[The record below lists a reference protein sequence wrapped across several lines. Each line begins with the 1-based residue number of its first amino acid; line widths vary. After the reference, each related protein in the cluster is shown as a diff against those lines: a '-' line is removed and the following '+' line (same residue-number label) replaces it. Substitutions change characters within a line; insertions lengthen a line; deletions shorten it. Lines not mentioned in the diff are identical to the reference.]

1 MAAEA
6 TLPIDPAPESCGT
19 HNIARYLPL
28 WAAQQP
34 GKKAVVFPQGRDAA
48 GRVSYTHLTFAQLD
62 ELSSRYARGL
72 EANGMGKGSRVLLM
86 IRPSLEFLA
95 MTFALFRVG
104 AVPILIDPGM
114 GFRNLLRCV
123 AQVEPEAFVAV
134 SLAQALSVLR
144 PGPFRAVKTRVTVGR
159 RWFWGG
165 LTLEDVT
172 HGDGTPYVGEPV
184 AGEDLAAILFTTGST
199 GPPKG
204 VRYTHGIFDAQVRR
218 IRDTYGITADDVDM
232 PGFPLFGLYSVAWG
246 MTSVLPDMDP
256 TRPAE
261 VDPLKIREAVED
273 HGVTTSFG
281 SPAIWRRVGAYCE
294 AEGVRFPTMKR
305 ILMAGAPVPGETLEQ
320 FTRILPHGDTYTPY
334 GCTECLPVASIA
346 GSQVV
351 AETWAA
357 TQQGRGTC
365 VGTPLAGSTVKIL
378 KILDEPIPEW
388 DEGLVLPAGEVGEIA
403 VLSEFVTPGYQGLDA
418 ATKGAKIRDGD
429 DLWHRMGDLGYLDEQ
444 GRLWFCGRKSHRV
457 EAADRP
463 YYSVCCE
470 GIANT
475 HDDVFRSALVGVGER
490 PVLVVE
496 PHEGRWPHGARRDQ
510 LAGELLERLAAS
522 EVTAGIEAVLFHP
535 RFPVDIR
542 HNAKIFREKLAVW
555 AAQELAS

>member
-28 WAAQQP
+28 WARHQP

-62 ELSSRYARGL
+62 ELSSRYCRGL
-72 EANGMGKGSRVLLM
+72 EANGMGPGTRVLLM
-86 IRPSLEFLA
+86 IRPSLEFLGL
-95 MTFALFRVG
+95 TFALFRLG

-114 GFRNLLRCV
+114 GFGNLLRCV
-123 AQVEPEAFVAV
+123 GQVEPEALVAV
-134 SLAQALSVLR
+134 SLAQAISVLR
-144 PGPFRAVKTRVTVGR
+144 PGPFGTVRTRVTVGR

-165 LTLEDVT
+165 PTLEDVT
-172 HGDGTPYVGEPV
+172 HEDGSPFPSARVG
-184 AGEDLAAILFTTGST
+184 AEDLAAILFTTGST

-218 IRDTYGITADDVDM
+218 LRETYGITAEDVDM

-261 VDPLKIREAVED
+261 VDPVKIREAIED
-273 HGVTTSFG
+273 HAVTTSFG
-281 SPAIWRRVGAYCE
+281 SPAIWRSVGSYCQ
-294 AEGVRFPTMKR
+294 AEGVTFPSMKR

-320 FTRILPHGDTYTPY
+320 FTRILPNGDTHTPY
-334 GCTECLPVASIA
+334 GCTECLPVATIA
-346 GSQVV
+346 GSEVV
-351 AETWAA
+351 SETWEETRA
-357 TQQGRGTC
+357 GRGTC
-365 VGTPLAGSTVKIL
+365 VGRPVSGSTVKIL
-378 KILDEPIPEW
+378 AIRDEAIETW
-388 DEGLVLPAGEVGEIA
+388 DETLVLGVGEVGEIV

-418 ATKGAKIRDGD
+418 ATRTAKIRDGER
-429 DLWHRMGDLGYLDEQ
+429 LWHRMGDLGFLDER
-444 GRLWFCGRKSHRV
+444 GRLWFCGRKAHRV
-457 EAADRP
+457 EAGGRP

-470 GIANT
+470 GIVNT
-475 HDDVFRSALVGVGER
+475 HEDVFRSALVGVGER
-490 PVLVVE
+490 PVMVVE
-496 PHEGRWPHGARRDQ
+496 PLEGLWPHGSRRDA
-510 LAGELLERLAAS
+510 LTAELVALMAGS
-522 EVTAGIEAVLFHP
+522 KVTEGIETVLYHP

-542 HNAKIFREKLAVW
+542 HNAKIFREELEAW
-555 AAQELAS
+555 AARELAP